1 MNRIKALAIGTA
13 LMISLTGCI
22 SNNTEGLGEPAQGPD
37 SVITA
42 ENNTDDTKKPETD
55 TKADEN
61 NRDDNKDDNSDDT
74 TVVAPTP
81 DIDKEDAV
89 RATDLYNAFEVNKEK
104 ALYRGTGDTT
114 SYLDTSLALKVG
126 EYYTIDDIVLAL
138 SDYGE
143 GMGFVSQNPANFEI
157 IDCGTDGIPEL
168 LATIDFEPE
177 FTLYMIIK
185 EIDGELVICYTGDG
199 WSRNSITIHKD
210 GTILS
215 VGSGGANVVV
225 ASAECVN
232 ADGTYNYFYG
242 VTETGSPTNEYY
254 ANTSKGDYKVIN
266 LDGIDLNNIFISGYY
281 FTDDYNER
289 EYYYTLFEMDDN
301 RNDITSESTFK
312 KCEELIKR
320 FEKEGIKINTNEE
333 IQEMLDER
341 AAKIN
346 YIGPY

>member
-13 LMISLTGCI
+13 LMISLAGCI
-22 SNNTEGLGEPAQGPD
+22 SNNTESLGEPAQGPD
-37 SVITA
+37 EVISV
-42 ENNTDDTKKPETD
+42 ENNTDDTKKPETEN
-55 TKADEN
+55 KADETN
-61 NRDDNKDDNSDDT
+61 QDDKKDDNSDDA
-74 TVVAPTP
+74 TVETP
-81 DIDKEDAV
+81 ASKDKEASEAV
-89 RATDLYNAFEVNKEK
+89 DLYNVFQINDQK
-104 ALYRGTGDTT
+104 ALYRGMGDTT
-114 SYLDTSLALKVG
+114 SYLETSVALKVG
-126 EYYTIDDIVLAL
+126 EYYTMDEIVLAL

-143 GMGFVSQNPANFEI
+143 GMGFASQNPANYEL
-157 IDCGTDGIPEL
+157 IDCGNDGIPEL

-199 WSRNSITIHKD
+199 WSRNSITIHQD

-254 ANTSKGDYKVIN
+254 ANTSKGEYKVIN

-281 FTDDYNER
+281 FTSDYNES